1 MDALRILVK
10 TDKGRDEVS
19 TRSHGLG
26 PRERSVL
33 ILVDGKV
40 SAGHLAEKLKHLPKV
55 TEILEQLERDGF
67 IAVLGEQPASGG
79 GATTGGKVPLDAGG
93 RAAVAFARRFVLDT
107 LGPNGDNLAE
117 QLEKCASQ
125 QELLGLLDKCR
136 ELLRMAAGR
145 RKADEFW
152 SGLGSTVGGP

>member
-1 MDALRILVK
+1 VDALRILVK
-10 TDKGRDEVS
+10 TDKGRDEVAS
-19 TRSHGLG
+19 RSHGLG

-40 SAGHLAEKLKHLPKV
+40 SAGLLADKLKHLPRV

-67 IAVLGEQPASGG
+67 IAVPEDQPIVTG
-79 GATTGGKVPLDAGG
+79 GAAGGKVPLDAGG

-107 LGPNGDNLAE
+107 LGPNGDTLAE

-125 QELLGLLDKCR
+125 QELLGLLEKCR